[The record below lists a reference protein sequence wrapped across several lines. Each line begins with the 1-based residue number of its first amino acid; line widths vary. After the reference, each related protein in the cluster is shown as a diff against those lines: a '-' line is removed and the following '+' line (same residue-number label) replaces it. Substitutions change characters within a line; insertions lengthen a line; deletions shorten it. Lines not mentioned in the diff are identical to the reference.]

1 MADPINP
8 KVVPEALLEL
18 ILRQHSGLTAREVF
32 AISCRLRLGRPAGTL
47 KLLLRKLKV
56 ERLGDAS

>member
-18 ILRQHSGLTAREVF
+18 ILRQHPGLTAGEVF
-32 AISCRLRLGRPAGTL
+32 AISSRLRLRRPAGTL
-47 KLLLRKLKV
+47 KLLLRKLKA